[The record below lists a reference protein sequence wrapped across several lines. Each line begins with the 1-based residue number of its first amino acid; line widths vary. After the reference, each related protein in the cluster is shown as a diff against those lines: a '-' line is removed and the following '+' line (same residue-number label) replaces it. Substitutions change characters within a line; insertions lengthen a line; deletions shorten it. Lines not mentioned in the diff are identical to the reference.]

1 MHSKTIFACLMSL
14 GMMTSLSGCVGG
26 GGAALAGSA
35 LAGSVATGAITSGT
49 NRARFKGQTCDQLAA
64 EISSAQR
71 SMINPLTIPS
81 TQAYI
86 KDARAVAAE
95 KGCPAT

>member
-1 MHSKTIFACLMSL
+1 MRKSFIVMSIL
-14 GMMTSLSGCVGG
+14 AMASMSGLSGCVGG
-26 GGAALAGSA
+26 GAAGLVGSAVAGSA
-35 LAGSVATGAITSGT
+35 ATGAIASGP
-49 NRARFKGQTCDQLAA
+49 NRTRFARQSCDELAA
-64 EISSAQR
+64 EIASAQR
-71 SMINPLTIPS
+71 GMINPLTIPS